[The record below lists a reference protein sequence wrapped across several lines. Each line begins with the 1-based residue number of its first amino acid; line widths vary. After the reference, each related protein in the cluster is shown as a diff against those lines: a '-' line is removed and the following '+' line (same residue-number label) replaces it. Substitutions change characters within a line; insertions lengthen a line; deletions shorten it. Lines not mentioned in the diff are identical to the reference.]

1 MEARDSGAMD
11 SAMSEA
17 DESMMEVADDV
28 SMSEGGSLILSLLGT
43 AVGGVQLKETT
54 AGPGVDDD
62 RLLRALVEQSRQVL
76 HKYHTQQIQ
85 ADLLRRCPELS
96 LTQVVALASAPVGFL
111 QPQLGIWVPHVVTC
125 VPAPVA
131 PGTPAVIYFEVTDIR
146 MQIAKTDN
154 LADLIARLLD
164 HEQALTSPQTSPQS
178 RKCLLTHEQH
188 AALRRAFPST
198 QPEGIAAGATPG
210 LWPMT
215 AEERSAADRDVIP
228 GAPVG
233 AAPVG
238 AAPAGAA
245 PAGAALGAA
254 TDAAAAADPEE
265 RSAIPYGLTADV
277 LRSVAPCSN
286 ANA

>member
-1 MEARDSGAMD
+1 MEAATQGGAMD

-17 DESMMEVADDV
+17 DESMMEGTVDDV
-28 SMSEGGSLILSLLGT
+28 SMSEGGSLVLSLLGT

-54 AGPGVDDD
+54 AGPGGDDD

-85 ADLLRRCPELS
+85 ADLLLRRPELS

-111 QPQLGIWVPHVVTC
+111 EPQLGIWVPHVVTC

-164 HEQALTSPQTSPQS
+164 HEQALTSPQS
-178 RKCLLTHEQH
+178 RNCLTHEQH